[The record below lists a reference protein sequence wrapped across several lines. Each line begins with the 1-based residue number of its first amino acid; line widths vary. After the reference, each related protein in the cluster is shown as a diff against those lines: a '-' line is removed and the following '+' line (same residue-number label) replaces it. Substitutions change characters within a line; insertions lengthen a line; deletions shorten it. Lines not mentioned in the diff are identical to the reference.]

1 MSYFT
6 VGYLA
11 WIEDCRPIYKMDVAM
26 EYCFF
31 SCEPSLHS
39 LVSLFFF
46 VCLRIMNGKQ
56 SK

>member
-6 VGYLA
+6 VGYLI
-11 WIEDCRPIYKMDVAM
+11 WIEDCRPIFKMDIAM

-39 LVSLFFF
+39 LVSLFFCVF
-46 VCLRIMNGKQ
+46 LRIVNGK
-56 SK
+56 